1 MSATPITTDEKL
13 ELARLRMLKDA
24 VLAVVNAPVD
34 NPSREQVKALRGAAA
49 FVGWNTSRGFGLRD
63 GPSLHRMQRSLYVLD
78 EKL

>member
-1 MSATPITTDEKL
+1 MTATPITTDEKL

-49 FVGWNTSRGFGLRD
+49 FVGWNTCA
-63 GPSLHRMQRSLYVLD
+63 GPSYPAGPRLHAMHRGLIEVERVL
-78 EKL
+78 